1 VEAGFNYIYP
11 KLNRRLR
18 NQFLFLV
25 LVFILFISCNH
36 GNGRKGENASQNL
49 VQNLSDSTLNSI
61 MKKNILDSAYRKT
74 ITLQND
80 SLKNELLL
88 EISYQYLKLGDS
100 SAFLDANKLARD
112 FSFQIKDS
120 LGLAASQWDLAH
132 FYHSNNKEDSAY
144 FYYNN
149 AQKVYQDL
157 GNESNSARLLLNM
170 AIIQKNIKD
179 YTGSEVSTT
188 NAITLLKP
196 LKEYG
201 QLYAAY
207 NNLGIIFGELEQYDK
222 ALDYFNTAISYLN
235 KSTQEKQFPSVWNNM
250 GVVYNDSERYK
261 QALTYFEKA
270 LYFNSNI
277 KETDP
282 KLYAMI
288 LDNRAHAQ
296 LRLKDTVGIYEDF
309 FEALEIRK
317 DLGLKSGVS
326 VNQLHIAEYFLEKGD
341 TLKAINYA
349 TKTKKLAKEI
359 QNSRDLLRSLK
370 LLSQIDPQKSL
381 AYANEY
387 IALNDSLQKRERE
400 VRNKFARIRFETDQ
414 YISETEKLNKRIFRI
429 SLISFGV
436 LLVLVLLYLIKDQR
450 SKNKLIKIRQHANQ
464 EIYNLILA
472 QQRNFEEGR
481 EKEKQHISRELHDG
495 VLGKLFGVRLSLDSL
510 NDEEGQ
516 EVQNKRY
523 EYIGE
528 IQKIAE
534 EIRLISHRLSKNSI
548 IDVDFKI
555 VLEELIKKQS
565 QNIHLT
571 IDNSINWEQVDN
583 EIKINLYRIIQE
595 AVNNIQKHA
604 EATET
609 RIEIIEEGDVL
620 KLTIRDNG
628 IGFNTDQ
635 VKNGI
640 GLKNMKTRSQ
650 NINGSF
656 FIYSDSAGTLVE
668 VMINYKKA
676 KD

>member
-1 VEAGFNYIYP
+1 MRTS
-11 KLNRRLR
+11 LC
-18 NQFLFLV
+18 FLLIPIV
-25 LVFILFISCNH
+25 LFISCD
-36 GNGRKGENASQNL
+36 RSKGYRTENASENL
-49 VQNLSDSTLNSI
+49 VHKLSDSTLNRI
-61 MKKNILDSAYRKT
+61 AKKNILDSAYLKT
-74 ITLQND
+74 VSLQND

-88 EISYQYLKLGDS
+88 EISYQYLKTGDS
-100 SAFLDANKLARD
+100 ISFLNANQVARE
-112 FSFQIKDS
+112 FSNQIKDS
-120 LGLAASQWDLAH
+120 SSLAAGQWDLAH
-132 FYHSNNKEDSAY
+132 FYHSHNREDSAY

-149 AQKVYQDL
+149 AQKIYQDL
-157 GNESNSARLLLNM
+157 GDEYKSARLLLNM

-196 LKEYG
+196 LKAYK

-222 ALDYFNTAISYLN
+222 ALEYFKIGVSYLE
-235 KSTQEKQFPSVWNNM
+235 KSGKKNLYPSVWNNI
-250 GVVYNDSERYK
+250 GVVYRDSKNYRD
-261 QALTYFEKA
+261 ALTYFQKA
-270 LYFNSNI
+270 LDFNSNI

-282 KLYAMI
+282 KLFAMI
-288 LDNRAHAQ
+288 LDNRAHVK

-317 DLGLKSGVS
+317 NLGLEAGVS
-326 VNQLHIAEYFLEKGD
+326 INQLHLAELFLEKGD
-341 TLKAINYA
+341 TLKANEYA
-349 TKTKKLAKEI
+349 LKAKKIAKEI
-359 QNSRDLLRSLK
+359 QNSRDLLRAIN
-370 LLSQIDPQKSL
+370 LLSQLDPQKSL

-387 IALNDSLQKRERE
+387 IVLNDSLQKRERE

-414 YISETEKLNKRIFRI
+414 YISETEKLNQRIFRI

-436 LLVLVLLYLIKDQR
+436 LLVLVLLYLVKDQR
-450 SKNKLIKIRQHANQ
+450 SKNKVIKIKQQANQ

-495 VLGKLFGVRLSLDSL
+495 ILGKLFGVRLSLDSL

-523 EYIGE
+523 EYIEE

-548 IDVDFKI
+548 IDIDFKI

-565 QNIHLT
+565 HNIHLT

-595 AVNNIQKHA
+595 AINNIQKHA
-604 EATET
+604 KATET
-609 RIEIIEEGDVL
+609 KVEIFEEEDAL
-620 KLTIRDNG
+620 KLQVRDNG
-628 IGFNTDQ
+628 IGFNTDT
-635 VKNGI
+635 VKSGI
-640 GLKNMKTRSQ
+640 GLKNMKIRSQ
-650 NINGSF
+650 NIKGS
-656 FIYSDSAGTLVE
+656 YSVSSNSAGTFIE
-668 VMINYKKA
+668 VTVNYKKG

>member
-1 VEAGFNYIYP
+1 MRSQLY
-11 KLNRRLR
+11 
-18 NQFLFLV
+18 FLV
-25 LVFILFISCNH
+25 IILFISCNRR
-36 GNGRKGENASQNL
+36 NDIKNVSPSENLIQK
-49 VQNLSDSTLNSI
+49 LSDSTLNRI
-61 MKKNILDSAYRKT
+61 VKKNILDSVYLKT
-74 ITLQND
+74 VTLQND

-88 EISYQYLKLGDS
+88 EISYQYLKLRDS
-100 SAFLDANKLARD
+100 ISFLNANQVARN
-112 FSFQIKDS
+112 FSNQIKDS
-120 LGLAASQWDLAH
+120 SGLAASQWDLAH
-132 FYHSNNKEDSAY
+132 FYHTYNKEDSAY
-144 FYYNN
+144 YYYNK
-149 AQKVYQDL
+149 AQKIYQDL
-157 GNESNSARLLLNM
+157 GDEYNSASLLLNM

-196 LKEYG
+196 LKEYS

-207 NNLGIIFGELEQYDK
+207 NNLGIIFGKLEQYDK
-222 ALDYFNTAISYLN
+222 ALEYFDTAVGYLE
-235 KSTQEKQFPSVWNNM
+235 KSGEENLYPSVWNNI
-250 GVVYNDSERYK
+250 GVVYRDSKRYRG
-261 QALTYFEKA
+261 ALNYFDKA

-288 LDNRAHAQ
+288 LDNRAHAK
-296 LRLKDTVGIYEDF
+296 LRLKDTTGIFEEF
-309 FEALEIRK
+309 LEALEIRK
-317 DLGLKSGVS
+317 GLGLESGVS
-326 VNQLHIAEYFLEKGD
+326 INQLHLAEYFLKKGD
-341 TLKAINYA
+341 TLNAINYA
-349 TKTKKLAKEI
+349 NKTKKLAKKI

-370 LLSQIDPQKSL
+370 LLSQVDPQNSL

-414 YISETEKLNKRIFRI
+414 YISETEKLNQRIFRI
-429 SLISFGV
+429 SFISFGV
-436 LLVLVLLYLIKDQR
+436 LLVLVLLYLVKDQR
-450 SKNKLIKIRQHANQ
+450 SKNKVIKIKQHANQ

-495 VLGKLFGVRLSLDSL
+495 ILGKLFGVRLSLDSL

-523 EYIGE
+523 EYIEE

-548 IDVDFKI
+548 IDIDFKV

-565 QNIHLT
+565 HNIHLT
-571 IDNSINWEQVDN
+571 IDHSINWEQVDN

-595 AVNNIQKHA
+595 AINNIQKHA
-604 EATET
+604 KATET
-609 RIEIIEEGDVL
+609 KVEIIEEENALNLQV
-620 KLTIRDNG
+620 RDNG
-628 IGFNTDQ
+628 IGFNTDT
-635 VKNGI
+635 VKSGI
-640 GLKNMKTRSQ
+640 GLKNMKIRSQ
-650 NINGSF
+650 NIKGSF
-656 FIYSDSAGTLVE
+656 LVNSNSAGTVIE
-668 VMINYKKA
+668 VTVNYKKG

>member
-1 VEAGFNYIYP
+1 
-11 KLNRRLR
+11 
-18 NQFLFLV
+18 
-25 LVFILFISCNH
+25 
-36 GNGRKGENASQNL
+36 
-49 VQNLSDSTLNSI
+49 
-61 MKKNILDSAYRKT
+61 
-74 ITLQND
+74 
-80 SLKNELLL
+80 
-88 EISYQYLKLGDS
+88 
-100 SAFLDANKLARD
+100 
-112 FSFQIKDS
+112 
-120 LGLAASQWDLAH
+120 
-132 FYHSNNKEDSAY
+132 
-144 FYYNN
+144 
-149 AQKVYQDL
+149 
-157 GNESNSARLLLNM
+157 
-170 AIIQKNIKD
+170 
-179 YTGSEVSTT
+179 
-188 NAITLLKP
+188 
-196 LKEYG
+196 
-201 QLYAAY
+201 
-207 NNLGIIFGELEQYDK
+207 
-222 ALDYFNTAISYLN
+222 
-235 KSTQEKQFPSVWNNM
+235 
-250 GVVYNDSERYK
+250 
-261 QALTYFEKA
+261 
-270 LYFNSNI
+270 
-277 KETDP
+277 
-282 KLYAMI
+282 
-288 LDNRAHAQ
+288 
-296 LRLKDTVGIYEDF
+296 
-309 FEALEIRK
+309 
-317 DLGLKSGVS
+317 
-326 VNQLHIAEYFLEKGD
+326 
-341 TLKAINYA
+341 
-349 TKTKKLAKEI
+349 
-359 QNSRDLLRSLK
+359 
-370 LLSQIDPQKSL
+370 
-381 AYANEY
+381 
-387 IALNDSLQKRERE
+387 
-400 VRNKFARIRFETDQ
+400 
-414 YISETEKLNKRIFRI
+414 
-429 SLISFGV
+429 
-436 LLVLVLLYLIKDQR
+436 LVLVLLYLIKDQR